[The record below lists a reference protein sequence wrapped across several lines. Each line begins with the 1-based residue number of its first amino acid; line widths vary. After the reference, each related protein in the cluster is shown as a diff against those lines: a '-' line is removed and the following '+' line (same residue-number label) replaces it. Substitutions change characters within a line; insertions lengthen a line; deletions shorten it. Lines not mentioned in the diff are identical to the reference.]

1 MFLYANGQ
9 IFKRG
14 NVSYNIFY
22 MHGQYRF
29 DHGTLLVAGW
39 MSVTLLPNLYTEALR
54 PKAMA
59 SEDESSGR
67 SSGSDG
73 VTRAWPHDGIGALRR
88 RGTRELSGGSFSVC
102 THSEGAGG
110 GVPSCKPGEVLNRTR
125 PCGPWPHSQS
135 RELWEN
141 KLLLFKPEDKLLLL
155 LWQPEPRFFYCFSG
169 SILWE

>member
-1 MFLYANGQ
+1 MVNTDLTMEHFLYQAECLSPSSQIYTQKPYAPKRWHLKMSPLGGHQGQ
-9 IFKRG
+9 MGSRG
-14 NVSYNIFY
+14 
-22 MHGQYRF
+22 HGLMT
-29 DHGTLLVAGW
+29 GLVPWEEEAPESSLVAL
-39 MSVTLLPNLYTEALR
+39 SLCAHTAR
-54 PKAMA
+54 
-59 SEDESSGR
+59 GR
-67 SSGSDG
+67 
-73 VTRAWPHDGIGALRR
+73 
-88 RGTRELSGGSFSVC
+88 
-102 THSEGAGG
+102 GG

>member
-1 MFLYANGQ
+1 
-9 IFKRG
+9 
-14 NVSYNIFY
+14 
-22 MHGQYRF
+22 
-29 DHGTLLVAGW
+29 

-110 GVPSCKPGEVLNRTR
+110 GGAQLQARRSPQQDPTMWTLTSLPV
-125 PCGPWPHSQS
+125 
-135 RELWEN
+135 
-141 KLLLFKPEDKLLLL
+141 
-155 LWQPEPRFFYCFSG
+155 SG
-169 SILWE
+169 TVGK